1 MKPQTYD
8 GTEDL
13 DEYLTHFNII
23 AKLNGWS
30 KEAKSLHLAGSLA
43 GSARALL
50 NDLDP
55 QKREDYESLVEA
67 LTHRYGNVNRA
78 AVFKSQLQTRMKR
91 KDESIPELAQS
102 VVKLARKAYPKA
114 NPEMVDVLAV
124 DHFIDAFPQSDIR
137 LKLKEKDPKN
147 IMEAEKLAVT
157 LEAFDQADKYKQK
170 NVRFVESATSEEQPS
185 YEQSL
190 QDQVRQLCQD
200 VKEIKRWGNQRGR
213 GMPNGRRGGYQHS
226 GIGQGVRPP
235 NPVAQFQGN
244 RQGSSQ
250 GATARQ

>member
-23 AKLNGWS
+23 ARLNGWS
-30 KEAKSLHLAGSLA
+30 KEAKSLHLAGNLA

-170 NVRFVESATSEEQPS
+170 NVRFVESATSDEQPS